1 MNLAMR
7 FLLPLLVALLL
18 FATASFGKQRAG
30 TGAPARPAAAAANLK
45 IAYLHLPKVKDIFPY
60 FDPPAADAGLQGARL
75 GIEDNNTTGSFT
87 GQRFELTEVTVGGD
101 EDPVAAFQRLVAD
114 GYRHVLVD
122 LPAEAI
128 ERLQAVPGF
137 ERGVIYDVAA
147 SDDRLRGTSCSGR
160 VLHLL
165 PSRAM
170 RADALAQFL
179 VKKRWTKW
187 FLVIGP
193 RPADRLFAEAV
204 ERAAKRFGGRVVA
217 RKEWQQEFDERRTPE
232 AQIPV
237 FTQGVEHDVLIV
249 ADEEGAFGD
258 LLAYRTW
265 LPRPVAGTQ
274 GLVPAAWH
282 YTHEAWGALQL
293 QNRFRE
299 RAGRWMREQD
309 YGAWLA
315 IRAIG
320 EASVRTRSLDFDTLL
335 AFLRSDAF
343 TLAGFKGVPLSF
355 RAWDGQLRQPVLL
368 AQARA
373 LVTVAPV
380 EGFLHPKNELDT
392 LGYDQTESAC
402 HANS

>member
-1 MNLAMR
+1 
-7 FLLPLLVALLL
+7 
-18 FATASFGKQRAG
+18 
-30 TGAPARPAAAAANLK
+30 
-45 IAYLHLPKVKDIFPY
+45 
-60 FDPPAADAGLQGARL
+60 
-75 GIEDNNTTGSFT
+75 
-87 GQRFELTEVTVGGD
+87 
-101 EDPVAAFQRLVAD
+101 
-114 GYRHVLVD
+114 
-122 LPAEAI
+122 
-128 ERLQAVPGF
+128 
-137 ERGVIYDVAA
+137 
-147 SDDRLRGTSCSGR
+147 
-160 VLHLL
+160 
-165 PSRAM
+165 M

-299 RAGRWMREQD
+299 RAGRWMQEQD